1 MTKKKKSII
10 SDQRFIVLLVII
22 ALSAIFS
29 IMSKEFR
36 QYTTLLSMLD
46 FSYYDLL
53 MAIGVT
59 FPLITGGVDLSIGTG
74 MVCYALIAGTM
85 VSKPR
90 MAGSS
95 SYGTLPGTGNCDRS
109 TEWCPDRNHEPAA
122 IPCNSLYMYDYPW
135 CRLSL
140 QCYTMAGTYTGWW
153 MVPHNLQDYSWYRK
167 KRFPLPDRFPVDDH
181 SGTV

>member
-36 QYTTLLSMLD
+36 QYTTILSMLD

-85 VSKPR
+85 VRSHGWPVAAA
-90 MAGSS
+90 MVLCLVLGIAS
-95 SYGTLPGTGNCDRS
+95 RS

-135 CRLSL
+135 CRFSL

-167 KRFPLPDRFPVDDH
+167 KRFPLPDWFPVDDH